1 MNTDTVTPILHS
13 CLPIY
18 SLHYSNTMAC
28 IQGHLPE
35 GPESRDHISDAN
47 AVVSKHDNLQ
57 MIIDAYSIQYTSYL
71 IIYYP
76 IIEV

>member
-1 MNTDTVTPILHS
+1 
-13 CLPIY
+13 
-18 SLHYSNTMAC
+18 MAC

-57 MIIDAYSIQYTSYL
+57 MIVDAYSIQYTSYL